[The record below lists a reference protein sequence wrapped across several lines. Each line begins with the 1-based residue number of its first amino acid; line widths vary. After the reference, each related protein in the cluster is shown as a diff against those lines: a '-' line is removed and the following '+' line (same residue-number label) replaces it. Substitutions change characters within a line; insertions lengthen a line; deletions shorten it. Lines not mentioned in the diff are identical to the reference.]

1 MSLTSL
7 LREPASPLRALFQ
20 SSLPKTAAFVGG
32 LNRELRA
39 IPLNTPRPVD
49 AGLSG
54 TAIDYRLRY
63 YFAVPEIEDTIAW
76 LGADKLEAAILD
88 YPESPLRDTV
98 NDFVRALQR
107 DVVAL
112 QPVGVRLSAAGEMR
126 LARICVVLAGFEQ
139 WFRSGRSALVNG
151 MLDGT
156 LRGGADI
163 LHLPRTEVIEDVAT
177 LSSAFFEHQYP
188 LLASR
193 TVVLGPTFDGSLD
206 VGGAD
211 ADLIAGD
218 SLIDFKS
225 TASGSPIEEWEIHQ
239 LLACACLD
247 YPDQYRIRRVG
258 FSVLRRDALREWD
271 IEDLVR
277 RLSDGQT
284 EYRVL
289 RERVHAFAANLG
301 RQRH

>member
-1 MSLTSL
+1 MTSL

-20 SSLPKTAAFVGG
+20 SSLPKTAAFVGS

-39 IPLNTPRPVD
+39 IPLNTPKPVD

-76 LGADKLEAAILD
+76 LGADKIEAAILD

-107 DVVAL
+107 EVVAL
-112 QPVGVRLSAAGEMR
+112 QPVGVRLGAAGEMR
-126 LARICVVLAGFEQ
+126 LARICVVLAYFEQ

-156 LRGGADI
+156 LRSGADI
-163 LHLPRTEVIEDVAT
+163 LHLPRTEVVEDVAT
-177 LSSAFFEHQYP
+177 LSSAFFDHQYP

-193 TVVLGPTFDGSLD
+193 PVVLGPTFDGSPD

-211 ADLIAGD
+211 ADLLAGD
-218 SLIDFKS
+218 SLIEFKS
-225 TASGSPIEEWEIHQ
+225 GSTERPLDGWEVYQ
-239 LLACACLD
+239 LLGYACLD
-247 YPDQYRIRRVG
+247 YSDSYRIRRVG
-258 FSVLRRDALREWD
+258 LSVVRRNALREWD
-271 IEDLVR
+271 IEELVDA
-277 RLSDGQT
+277 LSGGQI
-284 EYRVL
+284 EYSVL
-289 RERVHAFAANLG
+289 RERVHAHAVSLK
-301 RQRH
+301 